1 MQATNSPHLYDY
13 LGKHGGADMNKPDDV
28 LLEKKVDFN
37 GHSVVTFE
45 RVGNKSLWQHLRNTV
60 SGFRIATPEHVQAFL
75 ESRGMSAQ
83 DAYQA
88 TRSIHGRPGAI
99 RAVDFEGLLLRNH
112 LPARA
117 QELDI

>member
-28 LLEKKVDFN
+28 LLEKKVEFN
-37 GHSVVTFE
+37 GRSVVTFE
-45 RVGNKSLWQHLRNTV
+45 RVGNKSLWQKMRNTANH
-60 SGFRIATPEHVQAFL
+60 FTIATPEHVQAFL
-75 ESRGMSAQ
+75 ESRGMSPQA
-83 DAYQA
+83 AYQA
-88 TRSIHGRPGAI
+88 TLSIHGRPGAI

-117 QELDI
+117 PELTG